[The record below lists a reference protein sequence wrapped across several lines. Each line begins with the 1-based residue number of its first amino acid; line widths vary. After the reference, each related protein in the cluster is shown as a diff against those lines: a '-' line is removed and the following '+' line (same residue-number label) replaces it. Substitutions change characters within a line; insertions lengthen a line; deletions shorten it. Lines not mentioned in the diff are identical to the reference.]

1 MKIPLPKEKIVCS
14 CNRWLRDMWFLSFAM
29 EYLRKNEK
37 VRETFL
43 PIFKQKII
51 VENLVTLS
59 LQGLTKHPNVYKI
72 NKPVEKLKLN

>member
-1 MKIPLPKEKIVCS
+1 
-14 CNRWLRDMWFLSFAM
+14 M